1 MPLEAAAMPHADPV
15 FAERVAHYR
24 RVIARGKL
32 GHRPTLAQQMAIDRA
47 AQLEA
52 EVDRVF
58 ADPASTANDRVRAV
72 NAARQVRQRM
82 ELALQPKREDAGSFS
97 L

>member
-1 MPLEAAAMPHADPV
+1 MAEIADCPPADPV
-15 FAERVAHYR
+15 FAARVKHYR

-52 EVDRVF
+52 EVDHVF

-72 NAARQVRQRM
+72 NAARLMRLRM
-82 ELALQPKREDAGSFS
+82 EAVLQAKREEVEEFG

>member
-1 MPLEAAAMPHADPV
+1 
-15 FAERVAHYR
+15 
-24 RVIARGKL
+24 
-32 GHRPTLAQQMAIDRA
+32 MAIDRA

-72 NAARQVRQRM
+72 NAARLMRLRM
-82 ELALQPKREDAGSFS
+82 EAVLQAKREEVEEFG